1 MIPLS
6 DDNPTR
12 RMPVISVTLIS
23 ACIAVF
29 AYQFLHSAGS
39 GPSFT
44 ASCGFIPY
52 EFLTGK
58 DLPPFSCV
66 TPVQAT
72 ILTSMFMHGGFLH
85 LGGNMLYLWIF
96 GNNIEDTLGRRRFAV
111 FYVVCGLAAA
121 LTQTAL
127 TLFTA
132 PEEIGIPMVGASG
145 AIAGVLGAYL
155 IRYPTARVRTLV
167 TFGFYWRTIQLPAFL
182 VLGGWFVLQFF
193 QGVASLGGSST
204 GGVAVWAH
212 IGGFVAGLLLITPLV
227 PRRQPG

>member
-12 RMPVISVTLIS
+12 RMPVISVTLIL
-23 ACIAVF
+23 ACVAVF
-29 AYQFLHSAGS
+29 AYQLLQSGGS

-58 DLPPFSCV
+58 DLLPSSCV

-96 GNNIEDTLGRRRFAV
+96 GNNIEDILGRRRFAI
-111 FYVVCGLAAA
+111 FYIVCGVAAA

-155 IRYPTARVRTLV
+155 VRYPTARVRTLV
-167 TFGFYWRTIQLPAFL
+167 TFGFFWRTIQLPAFL

-227 PRRQPG
+227 PRRQPV

>member
-1 MIPLS
+1 MI
-6 DDNPTR
+6 
-12 RMPVISVTLIS
+12 TLAFIV
-23 ACIAVF
+23 ACVAVF
-29 AYQFLHSAGS
+29 AYQFLRSVDS

-44 ASCGFIPY
+44 ASCGFVPY
-52 EFLTGK
+52 EFLTGR

-96 GNNIEDTLGRRRFAV
+96 GNNIEDLLGRLRFAT
-111 FYVVCGLAAA
+111 FYAGCGLAAA

-155 IRYPTARVRTLV
+155 LRYPTARVRTLL
-167 TFGFYWRTIQLPAFL
+167 TIGFFWRTIQLPAFL

-212 IGGFVAGLLLITPLV
+212 IGGFVAGLVFITPLV
-227 PRRQPG
+227 PRRQRQ